1 MSGTTSETRSMRSS
15 TVGRMSDSE
24 RVLAEVE
31 AYWHEAGLSDEEVAE
46 MRGELAQHL
55 REAAAHG
62 QTVEDVIGDRA
73 RFAES
78 WATARKGRPVVP
90 WTDVKTGRAR
100 TRRAAQRELVLY
112 GIGVIALIGAAAAVA
127 GIGGGDVENEIWRWL
142 WTIFA
147 VVMGIGEMF
156 TAGFFLLPF
165 AIGGAAAAIL
175 AWIGANILA
184 QWLVFFGV
192 TIFALAYLRR
202 YIGHQDEVEQPRV
215 GANRWIGSEGVV
227 LEAIDPH
234 AGSGMVR
241 ILNEEWRATSLSP
254 IKAGARIVV
263 TDVQGARL
271 MVEQLET

>member
-1 MSGTTSETRSMRSS
+1 MSGTISGIRSMRYS
-15 TVGRMSDSE
+15 TVQRMSDPDQ
-24 RVLAEVE
+24 VLAEVE
-31 AYWHEAGLSDEEVAE
+31 TYWHEAGLSDAEVEE
-46 MRGELAQHL
+46 MRAELAQHL
-55 REAAAHG
+55 GEAAQHG
-62 QTVEDVIGDRA
+62 RTVEDVIGDRA
-73 RFAES
+73 KFAES
-78 WATARKGRPVVP
+78 WARERTGKQVVA
-90 WTDVKTGRAR
+90 WTDVKSGRVR
-100 TRRAAQRELVLY
+100 TRRAAQRELILY
-112 GIGVIALIGAAAAVA
+112 GIGAIALIGAAAAVA

-165 AIGGAAAAIL
+165 AIGGAASAIL
-175 AWIGANILA
+175 AWIGAGLLS

-192 TIFALAYLRR
+192 TVFSLAYLRR
-202 YIGHQDEVEQPRV
+202 YIGHQDDVEQPRV
-215 GANRWIGSEGVV
+215 GANRWVGSEGVV

-241 ILNEEWRATSLSP
+241 VLNEEWRATSLSP

-271 MVEQLET
+271 VVEQLES